1 MTSYDA
7 ASQSA
12 EDTAEALGP
21 EFGLAS
27 PDTAGFGEATL
38 AVQSRRAPVRPA
50 GALVADGR
58 PGSAVRVGVRLAG
71 WLRDM
76 VMPAGVVGLAGGAPG
91 ARRGAR
97 GEGFSSPA
105 RGV

>member
-38 AVQSRRAPVRPA
+38 AVQARRAPVRPA

-58 PGSAVRVGVRLAG
+58 PGSAVRVGVRFAG
-71 WLRDM
+71 WPRDM
-76 VMPAGVVGLAGGAPG
+76 VMPAGVVGLACVLEGLLRA
-91 ARRGAR
+91 AR
-97 GEGFSSPA
+97 
-105 RGV
+105 